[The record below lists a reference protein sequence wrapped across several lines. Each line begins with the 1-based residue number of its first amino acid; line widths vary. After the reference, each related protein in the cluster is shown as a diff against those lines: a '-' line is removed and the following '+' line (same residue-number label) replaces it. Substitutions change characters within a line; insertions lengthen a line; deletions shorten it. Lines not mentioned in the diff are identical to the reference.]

1 MRYILWPIKRKYGQS
16 ISWADLI
23 ILAGNVA
30 IESMMGPWGTVQPLW
45 YGGGRVDAF
54 APEEDVYWGHEPEW
68 LKDDRHEKVAAGD
81 RSNNDTGLEKPLGA
95 VQMGLIYVNPV
106 SIYHQCYCEIKSS
119 LCTIL
124 KSSQICIQ
132 LNICRR
138 VRVGTQISFHQQK
151 IYVKHS
157 AGWV

>member
-1 MRYILWPIKRKYGQS
+1 
-16 ISWADLI
+16 
-23 ILAGNVA
+23 
-30 IESMMGPWGTVQPLW
+30 MMGPWGTVQPLW

-68 LKDDRHEKVAAGD
+68 LKDDRHEKVTAGD

-132 LNICRR
+132 LNIC
-138 VRVGTQISFHQQK
+138 T
-151 IYVKHS
+151 
-157 AGWV
+157 